1 MVLRQLG
8 VLSVPGQ
15 SLREM
20 RARGSL
26 LLGPHAMG
34 RACSGPASSS
44 RQLRAAAWP
53 WRPAPGTAA
62 LLGTSHLSAAQLRR
76 LNLQFV
82 CFPNP
87 KNDFVIHLTSYNQAL
102 KIARQNLSL
111 QLVFDQLRLT
121 FYLFYHLPFSFS
133 QLMLEGKAHTC
144 LMSLLFFHN
153 RTGIW
158 RYLSHRRCSIITCL
172 REGGCSEITC

>member
-8 VLSVPGQ
+8 FLSVPGQ

-26 LLGPHAMG
+26 LLGPCAMG

-102 KIARQNLSL
+102 KIARQNLCNWFLTNSGSL
-111 QLVFDQLRLT
+111 FT
-121 FYLFYHLPFSFS
+121 YF
-133 QLMLEGKAHTC
+133 
-144 LMSLLFFHN
+144 
-153 RTGIW
+153 
-158 RYLSHRRCSIITCL
+158 ITCL
-172 REGGCSEITC
+172 FLFLNSCSREKLIPA